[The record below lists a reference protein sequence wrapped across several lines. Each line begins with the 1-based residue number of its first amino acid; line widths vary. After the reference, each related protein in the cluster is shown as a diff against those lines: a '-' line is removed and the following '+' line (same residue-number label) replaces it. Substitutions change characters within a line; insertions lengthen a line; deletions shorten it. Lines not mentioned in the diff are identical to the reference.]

1 MHIYACAQSLQLCP
15 VLCNPT
21 DCSPSGSS
29 IHGILQRRVLE
40 WVARSFRGSSW
51 SRIEPRFYIY
61 IYILWLISK
70 FSLAWLNFKQVSS
83 WLWASELP
91 LTVFTLENLKLYF
104 FFFDSVK
111 CFPGSCQFYSLV
123 CVFLKDLTT
132 ICLTCKHWKSY
143 HLVANSKF
151 RWLNS
156 LSLFTFMHWR
166 RKWQPTPVF
175 LPGESQGRGSLMSC
189 HLWGRTESD
198 TTEVT

>member
-40 WVARSFRGSSW
+40 WVARSCRGSSW

-83 WLWASELP
+83 WLWASEFP

-132 ICLTCKHWKSY
+132 ISLT
-143 HLVANSKF
+143 
-151 RWLNS
+151 
-156 LSLFTFMHWR
+156 
-166 RKWQPTPVF
+166 WQPTPVF
-175 LPGESQGRGSLMSC
+175 LPGESQGRGSLMGC
-189 HLWGRTESD
+189 RLWDHTELD
-198 TTEVT
+198 TTEAT